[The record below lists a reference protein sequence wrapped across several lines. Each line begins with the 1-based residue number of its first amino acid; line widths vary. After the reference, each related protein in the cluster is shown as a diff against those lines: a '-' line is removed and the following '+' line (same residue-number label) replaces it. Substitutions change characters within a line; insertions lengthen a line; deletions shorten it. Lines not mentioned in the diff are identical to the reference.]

1 MSPTSTAFF
10 ATGNDANAVANS
22 VDDDDGFSAVDET
35 ESLLDAVK
43 EALPPVYGTK
53 KLLWHYRSED
63 ERLIS
68 FSNCH
73 PELYQKKL
81 ITAPSVSSNP
91 PFIYHQVEGDFNEI
105 SGKSPRLNV
114 EKLLNYL

>member
-22 VDDDDGFSAVDET
+22 VDDDGFSAVDET

-53 KLLWHYRSED
+53 KLYGNIVLKMKD
-63 ERLIS
+63 
-68 FSNCH
+68 
-73 PELYQKKL
+73 
-81 ITAPSVSSNP
+81 
-91 PFIYHQVEGDFNEI
+91 
-105 SGKSPRLNV
+105 
-114 EKLLNYL
+114 